1 MIICDTPTHTQKRM
15 HAVLLASSL
24 AVLIYGKM
32 MIRVLNIVEVW
43 RPLRIMYTTNLVLF
57 WDVNEEISV
66 EIVLLFYK
74 YSQNHLFSR

>member
-1 MIICDTPTHTQKRM
+1 
-15 HAVLLASSL
+15 
-24 AVLIYGKM
+24 

-57 WDVNEEISV
+57 WGVNEEIPE
-66 EIVLLFYK
+66 EIVFLFYK